1 MIVGAKITV
10 LRLAVMVQI
19 NNAGLSR
26 SNEKTAQLGSD
37 GALDIRVV
45 PTATLNSP
53 SYSSLIVHKSITK
66 DLAPVV
72 ASCPHAG
79 RDYPLTL
86 TEAATL
92 PVAQMRGLEDFGVDH
107 LIKGLATHGITT
119 VINKI
124 ARAYIDVNRPAGAL
138 DTTMFDTPV
147 EADKPSKHVSAG
159 YGLIPRLS
167 AMRQPLY
174 ACPLPAVEV
183 KHRLGFAHLPYHSML
198 SAQIAAAKAKHGHCL
213 LVDFHSMPPCD
224 RTNRELADI
233 ILGDCLGT
241 TLDPELGDAIAGFFT
256 DEGLSVA
263 WNEPYAGGFITRQHG
278 RIGTNNQSIQI
289 EINRTLYMLD
299 ARVSVHEP
307 YGVPKEIKHITALI
321 NRFGAFLVNLQRV

>member
-1 MIVGAKITV
+1 MMDLIDKAGAPPSQ
-10 LRLAVMVQI
+10 A
-19 NNAGLSR
+19 
-26 SNEKTAQLGSD
+26 KTAQIGSD
-37 GALDIRVV
+37 GALDICVV
-45 PTATLNSP
+45 PTATLSSP
-53 SYSSLIVHKSITK
+53 GYSSLTVHQGITRV
-66 DLAPVV
+66 LAPVV

-79 RDYPLTL
+79 RDYPAAL

-107 LIKGLATHGITT
+107 LITGLAAHGITT

-124 ARAYIDVNRPAGAL
+124 ARAYIDVNRPVGAV
-138 DTTMFDTPV
+138 DATMFDTPV
-147 EADKPSKHVSAG
+147 EADKPSRHVSAG

-174 ACPLPAVEV
+174 ACPLPAGEV

-198 SAQIAAAKAKHGHCL
+198 SAQIAAAKAEHGHCM
-213 LVDFHSMPPCD
+213 LVDFHSMPPRD
-224 RTNRELADI
+224 RTNRQLADI

-263 WNEPYAGGFITRQHG
+263 WNEPYAGGFITREHG
-278 RIGTNNQSIQI
+278 RIGTENQSIQI
-289 EINRTLYMLD
+289 EINRSLYMRD
-299 ARVSVHEP
+299 ARLSVREP
-307 YGVPKEIKHITALI
+307 HAVPEQIKHIAAVI
-321 NRFGAFLVNLQRV
+321 NRFGAFLVNLRQG

>member
-1 MIVGAKITV
+1 MMV
-10 LRLAVMVQI
+10 LI
-19 NNAGLSR
+19 DNAGLPQSK
-26 SNEKTAQLGSD
+26 EKTAQIGSD
-37 GALDIRVV
+37 GTLDICIV
-45 PTATLNSP
+45 PAATLNSP
-53 SYSSLIVHKSITK
+53 GYSSLTVQKGSTQV
-66 DLAPVV
+66 LAPIV

-79 RDYPLTL
+79 RDYPVTL

-107 LIKGLATHGITT
+107 LIRGLAAHGITT

-124 ARAYIDVNRPAGAL
+124 ARAYIDVNRPAGAI
-138 DTTMFDTPV
+138 DATMFDTPV
-147 EADKPSKHVSAG
+147 EADKPSRHVSAG

-174 ACPLPAVEV
+174 TCPLPAVEV
-183 KHRLGFAHLPYHSML
+183 NRRLSIAHLPYHSML
-198 SAQIAAAKAKHGHCL
+198 SAQIAAAKAEHGHCL

-241 TLDPELGDAIAGFFT
+241 TLDPKLGDKIAGFFT

-263 WNEPYAGGFITRQHG
+263 WNEPYAGGFITREHG
-278 RIGTNNQSIQI
+278 RVGTPNQSIQI
-289 EINRTLYMLD
+289 EINRTLYMRD
-299 ARVSVHEP
+299 ARLSVHEP
-307 YGVPKEIKHITALI
+307 HAVPEQIKHIAALI
-321 NRFGAFLVNLQRV
+321 NRFGAFLVNLQQG